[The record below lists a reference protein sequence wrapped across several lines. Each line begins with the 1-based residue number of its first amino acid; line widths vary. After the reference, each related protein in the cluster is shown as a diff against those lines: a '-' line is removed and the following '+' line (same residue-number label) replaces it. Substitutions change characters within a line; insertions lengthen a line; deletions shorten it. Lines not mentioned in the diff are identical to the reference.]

1 MEKQRMKAV
10 RHAFKGMPMRIVA
23 GTALTAMIVV
33 TTAQVSLAAHD
44 DQDRDRPGIEG
55 VWDVNVTIWACDTGA
70 PVGAVHAMNMFIE
83 GGTLTETSNDL
94 LRSSSLGTWRQV
106 TKRGYTAVF
115 RFFTFN
121 PDGSVAGQNKI
132 TRAIRLGAD
141 ANGFVA
147 NAVFQILDLN
157 DNVIATG
164 CATEVAKRLED

>member
-10 RHAFKGMPMRIVA
+10 RHALQGMPVRIVV
-23 GTALTAMIVV
+23 GTALTAMVAV

-44 DQDRDRPGIEG
+44 DQDRPGIEG
-55 VWDVNVTIWACDTGA
+55 VWDVNVTIRACDTGA

-121 PDGSVAGQNKI
+121 PDGSVAGRNKI
-132 TRAIRLGAD
+132 TRAIRLGVD

-147 NAVFQILDLN
+147 NAVFQILDVN